1 MKKNKGNFKWQKF
14 SNKQLKVWTW
24 WNNNSPMKD
33 KDGIIADGAVRSGK
47 TVSMAPSFVT
57 WAMENFDEC
66 DFAICG
72 KTIGSL
78 NRNVINTLKKQLHSL
93 KYRYEH
99 KRSENLLIVSKN
111 GKTNYFYLF
120 GGKDEASQDLIQGM
134 TLAGIFFDEV
144 ALMPQ
149 SFVDQG
155 IARLSV
161 EGAKFWFNC
170 NPKGPNHWFKLEY
183 INKIEEKN
191 ILYLHFTMDDNLTL
205 SVAVK
210 ERYKRMFVGV
220 FYKRNILGLW
230 VTAEGAIYSVYS
242 ENKEAFYT
250 DEPEFDFIQIGMDF
264 GGNGSAHTLVAT
276 GIKNDCSKL
285 TPLNSKRIEAK
296 GVTPDQLIQIVEK
309 FIIEIQHK
317 YGQVSYIYPDSA
329 EQTLINGIK
338 EMCCKKFP
346 HIVVRNSIKNEIID
360 RIRGTTMLM
369 ACGIFQ
375 MTRECKTLEE
385 AFENAVWN
393 DKPKE
398 QGKDERLDDGTSD
411 IDTLDAFEY
420 SWERFLKAY
429 VRYATSRVTR

>member
-1 MKKNKGNFKWQKF
+1 MKKGKANFKWKPM
-14 SNKQLKVWTW
+14 SNKQLKVFTW
-24 WNNNSPMKD
+24 WNDNSPMKD
-33 KDGIIADGAVRSGK
+33 KDGIIADGSVRSGK
-47 TVSMAPSFVT
+47 TVSMAPSFVM
-57 WAMENFDEC
+57 WAMEKYDEC

-149 SFVDQG
+149 SFVEQG
-155 IARLSV
+155 VARLSI

-170 NPKGPNHWFKLEY
+170 NPKSPNHWFKLEY
-183 INKIEEKN
+183 IDKIQEKN

-205 SVAVK
+205 SEAVK

-230 VTAEGAIYSVYS
+230 VTAEGSIYTVYS
-242 ENKEAFYT
+242 DNKEAYYT
-250 DEPEFDFIQIGMDF
+250 DNPDYDFIQIGIDF
-264 GGNGSAHTLVAT
+264 GGNGSAHTFVAS
-276 GIKNDCSKL
+276 GLKNDYSKL
-285 TPLNSKRIEAK
+285 TSLMSERIEAT
-296 GVTPDQLIQIVEK
+296 GMTPQQLYNALDL
-309 FIIEIQHK
+309 FIERVQNK
-317 YGQVSYIYPDSA
+317 YGQVSTMYPDSA

-338 EMCCKKFP
+338 TMVSRKYP
-346 HIVVRNSIKNEIID
+346 HIIVRNSIKEEIID
-360 RIRGTTMLM
+360 RVRCTTSLM
-369 ACGIFQ
+369 A
-375 MTRECKTLEE
+375 T
-385 AFENAVWN
+385 
-393 DKPKE
+393 
-398 QGKDERLDDGTSD
+398 
-411 IDTLDAFEY
+411 
-420 SWERFLKAY
+420 
-429 VRYATSRVTR
+429 

>member
-1 MKKNKGNFKWQKF
+1 MKKKNKANFKWKPM
-14 SNKQLKVWTW
+14 SNKQQKVFTW
-24 WNNNSPMKD
+24 WNDNSPMKD

-47 TVSMAPSFVT
+47 TISMAPSFVM
-57 WAMENFDEC
+57 WAMEKYDEC

-93 KYRYEH
+93 KYKYEH
-99 KRSENLLIVSKN
+99 KRSENLIIVSKN

-149 SFVDQG
+149 SFVEQG

-170 NPKGPNHWFKLEY
+170 NPKNPNHWFKLEY
-183 INKIEEKN
+183 IDKIKEKN

-205 SVAVK
+205 SEAVK

-230 VTAEGAIYSVYS
+230 VTAEGSIYTVYS
-242 ENKEAFYT
+242 NNKEAYYT
-250 DEPEFDFIQIGMDF
+250 ETPDYDIIQIGIDF
-264 GGNGSAHTLVAT
+264 GGNGSAHTFVAS
-276 GIKNDCSKL
+276 GIKNNYSKL
-285 TPLNSKRIEAK
+285 TALMSERIEAT
-296 GVTPDQLIQIVEK
+296 GMTPQQLYKAIDL
-309 FIIEIQHK
+309 FIERVQNK
-317 YGQVSYIYPDSA
+317 YGQVSTIYPDSA

-338 EMCCKKFP
+338 TMVSIKYP
-346 HIVVRNSIKNEIID
+346 HITIRNSIKNEIID
-360 RIRGTTMLM
+360 RIRCTTSLM
-369 ACGIFQ
+369 ASFKFF
-375 MTRECKTLEE
+375 MTHDCKTLEL
-385 AFENAVWN
+385 AFENAVYS

-420 SWERFLKAY
+420 SWERYLRQY
-429 VRYATSRVTR
+429 SRVA

>member
-1 MKKNKGNFKWQKF
+1 MKKNKANFRWKPL
-14 SNKQLKVWTW
+14 SNKQLKVMTW
-24 WNNNSPMKD
+24 WNENSPEKD

-47 TVSMAPSFVT
+47 TISMAPSFIM
-57 WAMENFDEC
+57 WAMENYDEC

-120 GGKDEASQDLIQGM
+120 GGKDESSQDLIQGM

-144 ALMPQ
+144 ALMPE
-149 SFVDQG
+149 SFVEQG

-170 NPKGPNHWFKLEY
+170 NPRSPNHWFKLNY
-183 INKIEEKN
+183 IDKIEEKN
-191 ILYLHFTMDDNLTL
+191 ILYLHFTMNDNLTL
-205 SVAVK
+205 SEKVK
-210 ERYKRMFVGV
+210 ERYRRMFVGV

-230 VTAEGAIYSVYS
+230 VTAEGSIYTIFSD
-242 ENKEAFYT
+242 NKDKYYT
-250 DEPEFDFIQIGMDF
+250 DNPDYDVIQIGIDF
-264 GGNGSAHTLVAT
+264 GGNKSAHTLVAS
-276 GIKNDCSKL
+276 GIKNNYSKL
-285 TPLNSKRIEAK
+285 TALMSERIEAT
-296 GVTPDQLIQIVEK
+296 GMTPQELYIRIGD
-309 FIIEIQHK
+309 FIERVQNK
-317 YGQVSYIYPDSA
+317 YGQVSILYPDSA

-338 EMCCKKFP
+338 AMVEKRFP
-346 HIVVRNSIKNEIID
+346 HIIVRNSIKNEIID
-360 RIRGTTMLM
+360 RIRCTTSLM
-369 ACGIFQ
+369 ASFRFFI
-375 MTRECKTLEE
+375 THDCKTLEE
-385 AFENAVWN
+385 AFENAVYN

-420 SWERFLKAY
+420 SFEKYLRQYSKVA
-429 VRYATSRVTR
+429 

>member
-1 MKKNKGNFKWQKF
+1 MKKGKANFKWKPM
-14 SNKQLKVWTW
+14 SSKQLKVFTW
-24 WNNNSPMKD
+24 WNDNSPMKD

-47 TVSMAPSFVT
+47 TASMAPSFVM
-57 WAMENFDEC
+57 WAMEKYDEC

-93 KYRYEH
+93 KYKYEH
-99 KRSENLLIVSKN
+99 KRSENLIIGSKN

-149 SFVDQG
+149 SFVEQG
-155 IARLSV
+155 IARLSI

-170 NPKGPNHWFKLEY
+170 NPKNPNHWFKLEY
-183 INKIEEKN
+183 IDKIQEKN

-205 SVAVK
+205 SEAVK
-210 ERYKRMFVGV
+210 ERYKRMFIGV

-230 VTAEGAIYSVYS
+230 VTAEGSIYTVYS
-242 ENKEAFYT
+242 DNKEAYYT
-250 DEPEFDFIQIGMDF
+250 DNPDYDFIQIGIDF
-264 GGNGSAHTLVAT
+264 GGNGSAHTFVAS
-276 GIKNDCSKL
+276 GLKNNYSKL
-285 TPLNSKRIEAK
+285 TSLMSERIKAT
-296 GVTPDQLIQIVEK
+296 GMTPQQLYNAIDLFIEK
-309 FIIEIQHK
+309 VQNK
-317 YGQVSYIYPDSA
+317 YGQVSMIYPDSA

-338 EMCCKKFP
+338 TMVSKKYP
-346 HIVVRNSIKNEIID
+346 HISVRNSIKEEIID
-360 RIRGTTMLM
+360 RIRCTTSLM
-369 ACGIFQ
+369 ASFRYF
-375 MTRECKTLEE
+375 MTHDCKTLEL
-385 AFENAVWN
+385 AFENAVYN
-393 DKPKE
+393 DKSKE

-420 SWERFLKAY
+420 SWERY
-429 VRYATSRVTR
+429 IRQYSRVA

>member
-1 MKKNKGNFKWQKF
+1 MKKNNKANFKWKPF
-14 SNKQLKVWTW
+14 SKKQLKIMTW
-24 WNNNSPMKD
+24 WNKNSPVKD
-33 KDGIIADGAVRSGK
+33 YDGIIADGAVRSGK
-47 TVSMAPSFVT
+47 TIAMAPSFIM
-57 WAMENFDEC
+57 WAMDNFDEC

-99 KRSENLLIVSKN
+99 KRSDNVLIVSKN

-120 GGKDEASQDLIQGM
+120 GGKDESSQDLIQGM

-155 IARLSV
+155 IARLSI

-170 NPKGPNHWFKLEY
+170 NPKGPNHWFKLNY
-183 INKIEEKN
+183 VDKVVEKN

-205 SVAVK
+205 SEYTK
-210 ERYKRMFVGV
+210 ERYKRNFVGV

-230 VTAEGAIYSVYS
+230 VTAEGAIYTVFS
-242 ENKEAFYT
+242 ENKEKFFT
-250 DEPEFDFIQIGMDF
+250 DKPDFDFIHIGIDF
-264 GGNGSAHTLVAT
+264 GGNGSAHTLVAS
-276 GIKNDCSKL
+276 GIKNDYSKL
-285 TPLNSKRIEAK
+285 TALMSKRIEATGK
-296 GVTPDQLIQIVEK
+296 TPLELYQIVEN
-309 FIIEIQHK
+309 FINEVQKK
-317 YGQVSYIYPDSA
+317 YGEVRIIYPDSA

-338 EMCCKKFP
+338 AMVSEKFP
-346 HIVVRNSIKNEIID
+346 HIIVRNSIKNEIID
-360 RIRGTTMLM
+360 RIRCTTSLM
-369 ACGIFQ
+369 ASFRFFI
-375 MTRECKTLEE
+375 THDCKTLEL
-385 AFENAVWN
+385 AFENAVYN
-393 DKPKE
+393 DKPKI

-420 SWERFLKAY
+420 SFERYLRQYSKVA
-429 VRYATSRVTR
+429 